1 MNSNQL
7 KTCKWV
13 ITLPFFHERMKKSYN
28 ENKDEDKKLGGNIF
42 KRQETKSPKKKK
54 G

>member
-1 MNSNQL
+1 
-7 KTCKWV
+7 
-13 ITLPFFHERMKKSYN
+13 MKKSYN

-54 G
+54 GQAGNDQSDKNNYLDIDATAD

>member
-1 MNSNQL
+1 
-7 KTCKWV
+7 
-13 ITLPFFHERMKKSYN
+13 MKKSYN

-54 G
+54 GQTDNDQSDKNNYLDIDATAD